1 MLSWLRR
8 SSLLCPNLLCVR
20 CSFPPH
26 LNQQGDQLCSFAGVS
41 LGPQAG
47 DELQRVA
54 AALQANEGREVE
66 ALFLRQG
73 APVALKLTPQRW
85 SGRGL
90 LGCHLRPMGRQ

>member
-1 MLSWLRR
+1 
-8 SSLLCPNLLCVR
+8 
-20 CSFPPH
+20 
-26 LNQQGDQLCSFAGVS
+26 VS